1 MEKYITD
8 IKQVYDAF
16 EEIDNSLTNKIN
28 IYLIGGAV
36 LLYHGLKPGTKD
48 IDLIVNSKDEY
59 ELLIKIL
66 KNQNYKLEKTT
77 KEYSKLNLE
86 NILVKDNYRFDI
98 FNKVVCNNLFLSENM
113 IKRAKLIKE
122 YNNSRIFTC
131 SLEDILVFKSIT
143 DRDGDIDDCYS
154 LAEKHTL
161 DWEIILKEIKYQIKI
176 SGKDVWITWFE
187 ERLNLLEDRKITIP
201 ILKDI
206 RKLSLEYY
214 EELEKKLKVKNK
226 NTF

>member
-8 IKQVYDAF
+8 FNQIYDAF
-16 EEIDNSLTNKIN
+16 EEIDNCITKKIS

-36 LLYHGLKPGTKD
+36 LLYHGAKQGTKD
-48 IDLIVNSKDEY
+48 IDLIVNSKEEY
-59 ELLIKIL
+59 EQLINTL
-66 KNQNYKLEKTT
+66 KKNDFTLEKPTR
-77 KEYSKLNLE
+77 EYHKLNLE
-86 NILVKDNYRFDI
+86 NILIKDNYRFDI
-98 FNKVVCNNLFLSENM
+98 FNKIVCNNLFLSENM

-122 YNNSRIFTC
+122 YKNIRLFTC

-143 DRDGDIDDCYS
+143 DRDGDIDDCQS
-154 LAEKHTL
+154 IARTKP
-161 DWEIILKEIKYQIKI
+161 DWNIVLEEIIYQTKK

-201 ILKDI
+201 ILEDI

-214 EELEKKLKVKNK
+214 KELEKKLM
-226 NTF
+226 

>member
-8 IKQVYDAF
+8 TKQVYDAF
-16 EEIDNSLTNKIN
+16 EKIDKCITNKID

-36 LLYHGLKPGTKD
+36 LLYNGIKPGTKD
-48 IDLIVNSKDEY
+48 IDLIVNSKEDY

-66 KNQNYKLEKTT
+66 KNQDFKLEKAK
-77 KEYSKLNLE
+77 KEYSRLNLE
-86 NILVKDNYRFDI
+86 NILVKDHYRFDI
-98 FNKVVCNNLFLSENM
+98 FNRIVCNNLFLSKNM
-113 IKRAKLIKE
+113 IKRAKLIKS
-122 YNNSRIFTC
+122 YKNINLFAC

-161 DWEIILKEIKYQIKI
+161 NWETILNEIKYQINK
-176 SGKDVWITWFE
+176 SGKNVWITWFE
-187 ERLNLLEDRKITIP
+187 ERLNLLEDRKITVP

-206 RKLSLEYY
+206 RKLSLDYY
-214 EELEKKLKVKNK
+214 EKLERTQKS
-226 NTF
+226 

>member
-1 MEKYITD
+1 MMLEK
-8 IKQVYDAF
+8 
-16 EEIDNSLTNKIN
+16 IDKCITNKID

-36 LLYHGLKPGTKD
+36 LLYNGIKPGTKD
-48 IDLIVNSKDEY
+48 IDLIVNSKEEY
-59 ELLIKIL
+59 ESLIKTL
-66 KNQNYKLEKTT
+66 KNQDYKIEKAK
-77 KEYSKLNLE
+77 KEYSKLNLK

-98 FNKVVCNNLFLSENM
+98 FNKIVCNNLFLSEGM

-122 YNNSRIFTC
+122 YNNIKLFAC

-143 DRDGDIDDCYS
+143 DRDGDIDDCQS
-154 LAEKHTL
+154 IAKKKP
-161 DWEIILKEIKYQIKI
+161 DWNIILKEIKYQIEK

-206 RKLSLEYY
+206 RKLSLEFY
-214 EELEKKLKVKNK
+214 EELEKKLNK
-226 NTF
+226 